1 MTTKRGILLVAAFL
15 RLTNLSW
22 DMNTHIHPDER
33 FLTMV
38 SDAMKL
44 PKSLG
49 EFFDSTKSKMSPYNN
64 NYNFFVYGTLPLF
77 IGGKSLG
84 GRMASHIAAARDVGE
99 TAAGGNAW
107 ENVRP

>member
-1 MTTKRGILLVAAFL
+1 MAESPDEVRADLTPDTTPDKSLRQTGRELRAWLRTERAVIWLLVGILLVAAFL

-44 PKSLG
+44 PKS
-49 EFFDSTKSKMSPYNN
+49 
-64 NYNFFVYGTLPLF
+64 
-77 IGGKSLG
+77 
-84 GRMASHIAAARDVGE
+84 
-99 TAAGGNAW
+99 
-107 ENVRP
+107 